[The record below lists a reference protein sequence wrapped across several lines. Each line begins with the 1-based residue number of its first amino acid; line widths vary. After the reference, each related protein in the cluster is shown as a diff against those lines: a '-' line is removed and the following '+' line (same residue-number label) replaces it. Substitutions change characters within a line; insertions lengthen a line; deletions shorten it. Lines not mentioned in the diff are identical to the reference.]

1 MPVDLEKL
9 ISEVVGE
16 MAPSL
21 LVCVTVTDGCTTTG
35 CYGSVL
41 YRAASGTVGVLVLL
55 SDALGISFPIARGL

>member
-9 ISEVVGE
+9 ISEVAGE

-35 CYGSVL
+35 
-41 YRAASGTVGVLVLL
+41 
-55 SDALGISFPIARGL
+55 